1 MFQVFGKTMENVR
14 KRVDIRV
21 LRAPEERQAILKR
34 IAQLSFKRFSIFG
47 DGQLDLESEVV
58 DDPAWAIPGIDGDVD
73 PPKSCVVGIHNRKT
87 KVCLSKPVYVGM
99 CVLDLSKFIMFDFYY
114 EHLKALYADSIRML
128 YTDTDS
134 LIVHVETEDVYA
146 DMLLDSDLYDT
157 SNYPSDH
164 PLYWTVNKKVIGK
177 FKDKLGSRIM
187 TEFIGLR
194 SKMYS
199 YTGQTDDRRAKGVNR
214 SVLRNTITHDDYRD
228 CLFDQQVYTR
238 TMPGL
243 RSHQHEI
250 YGETVRK
257 VALSPLDTK
266 RYILEDGITTL
277 AYGHK
282 DIP

>member
-1 MFQVFGKTMENVR
+1 
-14 KRVDIRV
+14 
-21 LRAPEERQAILKR
+21 
-34 IAQLSFKRFSIFG
+34 
-47 DGQLDLESEVV
+47 
-58 DDPAWAIPGIDGDVD
+58 
-73 PPKSCVVGIHNRKT
+73 
-87 KVCLSKPVYVGM
+87 
-99 CVLDLSKFIMFDFYY
+99 
-114 EHLKALYADSIRML
+114 ML

-134 LIVHVETEDVYA
+134 LIVHVETEDVSA

-164 PLYWTVNKKVIGK
+164 PLYSTANKKVIGK
-177 FKDKLGSRIM
+177 FKDELGSRIM

-199 YTGQTDDRRAKGVNR
+199 YIGAECGKRAKGVNR

-228 CLFDQQVYTR
+228 CLFGQQVYTR
-238 TMPGL
+238 NMLGL

-250 YGETVRK
+250 YGETVRR

>member
-1 MFQVFGKTMENVR
+1 MFQVFGKCMENVR
-14 KRVDIRV
+14 KRVNVRV
-21 LRAPEERQAILKR
+21 LRAPEERQAILKC
-34 IAQLSFKRFSIFG
+34 IAQPSFKRFTIFG
-47 DGQLDLESEVV
+47 DGQLDLESEVA
-58 DDPAWAIPGIDGDVD
+58 DDPAWAIPGVDGDVD

-87 KVCLSKPVYVGM
+87 EVHLCKPIFVGM
-99 CVLDLSKFIMFDFYY
+99 AVLDLSKMIMFNFYY
-114 EHLKALYADSIRML
+114 GHLKALYADSIRMC

-134 LIVHVETEDVYA
+134 VIVHIKTDDVYA
-146 DMLLDSDLYDT
+146 DMANHLDLYDT
-157 SNYPSDH
+157 SNYPIDH
-164 PLYWTVNKKVIGK
+164 PLYSTVNKKVIGK
-177 FKDKLGSRIM
+177 FKDELASRIM